1 MIPRTIDVIY
11 VYFWGF
17 RVFILLSIIITL
29 TSCNR
34 FKYLV
39 RKSILLRTFHLDNK
53 TIIFTVHLSSEIN
66 YERILKHTY
75 FYERF

>member
-1 MIPRTIDVIY
+1 MNVLS
-11 VYFWGF
+11 VYYWKE

-39 RKSILLRTFHLDNK
+39 RKSILLRTLSLYKKF
-53 TIIFTVHLSSEIN
+53 IIFDVRLNPKRI
-66 YERILKHTY
+66 YERSLKCI
-75 FYERF
+75 

>member
-1 MIPRTIDVIY
+1 MNVLY
-11 VYFWGF
+11 VYYWKE

-29 TSCNR
+29 ISCNR

-39 RKSILLRTFHLDNK
+39 RKSILLRTFILDK
-53 TIIFTVHLSSEIN
+53 KSIIFIVHLSSETY
-66 YERILKHTY
+66 YERTLKYTH

>member
-11 VYFWGF
+11 IFFWKF

-34 FKYLV
+34 LKYLV
-39 RKSILLRTFHLDNK
+39 RKSILLRTLSLYKKF
-53 TIIFTVHLSSEIN
+53 IIFDVRLNPKGI
-66 YERILKHTY
+66 YERSLKCI
-75 FYERF
+75 